1 MLEPSSPFK
10 PLSIACPNFTREE
23 VDALRSLLG
32 LLRPYLKRPWAVATD
47 GPADVY
53 FLNLDLDPGEL
64 PERCPDTRV
73 VGCARQPRLHRKGTL
88 HRPLRVSEV
97 LAVLSEMPAGAATRS
112 SNRHEPHGV
121 EWRYRLRAW
130 PLEFDQWPREWCR
143 ILADITRQARPLAEI
158 AARVDLAPSEVE
170 RCIGQLTRLD
180 LLDRLAERR
189 SPAGVA
195 AAAPRGWRDL
205 ASRVGQ
211 ILGFAR

>member
-64 PERCPDTRV
+64 PECGPDTRV
-73 VGCARQPRLHRKGTL
+73 VGCARQPRMHRKGTL

-97 LAVLSEMPAGAATRS
+97 LAVLSEMPVGMATS
-112 SNRHEPHGV
+112 SRGKHEPHGV
-121 EWRYRLRAW
+121 EWRFRLRAW

-143 ILADITRQARPLAEI
+143 ILADITRQPRSLVEI
-158 AARVDLAPSEVE
+158 ASRVELPQSEVE
-170 RCIGQLTRLD
+170 RCIALLTRLD
-180 LLDRLAERR
+180 LVDRLAERR
-189 SPAGVA
+189 TPSRPVTSAT
-195 AAAPRGWRDL
+195 RGWRDL
-205 ASRVGQ
+205 ATRVGQ